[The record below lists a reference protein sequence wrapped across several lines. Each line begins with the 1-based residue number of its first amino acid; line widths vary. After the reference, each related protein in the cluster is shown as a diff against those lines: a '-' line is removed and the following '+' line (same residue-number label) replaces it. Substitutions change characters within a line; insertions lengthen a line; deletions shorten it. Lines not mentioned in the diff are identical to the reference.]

1 MTQIPISKETIDK
14 IAQSNKIANPGTASI
29 REMRKMIQDV
39 EAETG
44 VRFVKM
50 EMGIPGLPA
59 AKVGVEA
66 EIEAL
71 RNGVASLYPEIYG
84 TKDVKEQISLFAKN
98 FLDIDVPTE
107 CCVPTVGSMQAGF
120 ASFLTLTRFDKKKT
134 KVLFIDPGFPVQK
147 QQCRVLGI
155 EYKTFD
161 VYDYRGEKLRGKLE
175 EMLKDGDVAC
185 IIYSSPNN
193 PAWFCFTDEELKIIG
208 DMANKYGVIILED
221 LAYFA
226 MDFRK
231 DYSQPGVA
239 PFQPTVAKYTTNYV
253 LMISGSKSFSYAGQR
268 IAMMIISPELFNMEC
283 PDLSRYY
290 SQTQLG
296 RAMIFGTLYCLSS
309 GTAHSAQ
316 YALAAML
323 KGANDGSY
331 NFVKDIHE
339 YGEKAHIMKKMF
351 IDNGFYIVYNE
362 DMGEPI
368 GDGFYFTFC
377 YPGFTGVDL
386 LNELIRYG
394 ISAISLDI
402 TGSTRQGIR
411 ACVALVLREQF
422 PDLEAR
428 LVQFHK
434 DHPIA
439 KY

>member
-439 KY
+439 K

>member
-14 IAQSNKIANPGTASI
+14 IAQSNKIVNPGTASI

-84 TKDVKEQISLFAKN
+84 TQDVKEQISLFAKN

-175 EMLKDGDVAC
+175 EMLKDGDVAS

-439 KY
+439 K

>member
-434 DHPIA
+434 DHPI
-439 KY
+439 K

>member
-1 MTQIPISKETIDK
+1 MTQIPISKETIDA
-14 IAQSNKIANPGTASI
+14 IAKSNKIANPGKASI

-44 VRFVKM
+44 IRFVKM

-59 AKVGVEA
+59 AQVGVEA

-71 RNGVASLYPEIYG
+71 RNGVASIYPEIYG
-84 TKDVKEQISLFAKN
+84 TQDVKDQISLFVKN
-98 FLDIDVPTE
+98 FLDIDVPTD

-120 ASFLTLTRFDKKKT
+120 ASFLTLTRYDKNKT

-208 DMANKYGVIILED
+208 EMANKYGVIILED

-239 PFQPTVAKYTTNYV
+239 PFQPTVAKYTNNYV

-268 IAMMIISPELFNMEC
+268 IAMMVISPELFGKEC
-283 PDLSRYY
+283 PDLARYY

-351 IDNGFYIVYNE
+351 IDNGFYIVYDE

-377 YPGFTGVDL
+377 YPGYTGVDL

-411 ACVALVLREQF
+411 ACVALVLRDQF

-434 DHPIA
+434 DHPI
-439 KY
+439 K

>member
-44 VRFVKM
+44 IRFVKM

-84 TKDVKEQISLFAKN
+84 TQDVKEQISLFAKN

-368 GDGFYFTFC
+368 GDGFYLNFC
-377 YPGFTGVDL
+377 YTGYTGVDL

-439 KY
+439 K

>member
-1 MTQIPISKETIDK
+1 MTQIPITKETIDR
-14 IAQSNKIANPGTASI
+14 IAQSNKIANPGKASI
-29 REMRKMIQDV
+29 REMRKMLQDV

-44 VRFVKM
+44 IRFVKM

-59 AKVGVEA
+59 AQVGVEA

-71 RNGVASLYPEIYG
+71 RNGVASIYPEIYG
-84 TKDVKEQISLFAKN
+84 TQDVKDQISLFVKN
-98 FLDIDVPTE
+98 FLDIDVPTD

-120 ASFLTLTRFDKKKT
+120 ASFLTLTRYDKNKT

-208 DMANKYGVIILED
+208 EMANKYGVIILED

-239 PFQPTVAKYTTNYV
+239 PFQPTVAKYTNNYV

-268 IAMMIISPELFNMEC
+268 IAMMVISPELFGKEC
-283 PDLSRYY
+283 PDLARYY

-323 KGANDGSY
+323 KGANDGTY

-351 IDNGFYIVYNE
+351 IDNGFYIVYDE

-377 YPGFTGVDL
+377 YPGYTGVDL

-411 ACVALVLREQF
+411 ACVALVLRDQF
-422 PDLEAR
+422 PDLETR

-434 DHPIA
+434 DHPI
-439 KY
+439 K

>member
-84 TKDVKEQISLFAKN
+84 TKDVKEQISLFANN

-411 ACVALVLREQF
+411 ACVALVLRDQF

-439 KY
+439 K

>member
-439 KY
+439 E

>member
-1 MTQIPISKETIDK
+1 MTQIPIKKETIDK
-14 IAQSNKIANPGTASI
+14 IAQSNKIANLGKASI

-44 VRFVKM
+44 IRFVKM

-71 RNGVASLYPEIYG
+71 RNGVASIYPEIYG
-84 TKDVKEQISLFAKN
+84 TQEVKEQISLFVKN
-98 FLDIDVPTE
+98 FLDIDVPTD

-208 DMANKYGVIILED
+208 DMANKYGVIVLED

-239 PFQPTVAKYTTNYV
+239 PFQPTVAKYTNNYV

-268 IAMMIISPELFNMEC
+268 IAMMVISPELFGKEC
-283 PDLSRYY
+283 PDLARYY

-323 KGANDGSY
+323 KGANDGTY

-351 IDNGFYIVYNE
+351 LDNGFYIVYDQ

-377 YPGFTGVDL
+377 YPGYTGLDL

-411 ACVALVLREQF
+411 ACVALVMRDQF

-434 DHPIA
+434 DHPI
-439 KY
+439 K

>member
-1 MTQIPISKETIDK
+1 MTQIPISKETIDA
-14 IAQSNKIANPGTASI
+14 IAKSNKIANPGTASI

-39 EAETG
+39 EVETG
-44 VRFVKM
+44 IRFVKM

-71 RNGVASLYPEIYG
+71 RNGVASIYPEIYG
-84 TKDVKEQISLFAKN
+84 TQDVKEQISLFVKN
-98 FLDIDVPTE
+98 FLDIDVPTD

-193 PAWFCFTDEELKIIG
+193 PAWFCFTDDELKIIG
-208 DMANKYGVIILED
+208 DMANKYGVVVLED

-226 MDFRK
+226 MDFRQ
-231 DYSQPGVA
+231 DYSKPGVA
-239 PFQPTVAKYTTNYV
+239 PFQPTVAKYTNNYV

-268 IAMMIISPELFNMEC
+268 IAMMVISPELYNKEC

-351 IDNGFYIVYNE
+351 IDNGFYIVYDQ

-377 YPGFTGVDL
+377 YPGYTGLDL

-411 ACVALVLREQF
+411 ACVALVMRDQF

-439 KY
+439 K

>member
-84 TKDVKEQISLFAKN
+84 TQDVKEQISLFAKN

-208 DMANKYGVIILED
+208 EMANKYGVIILED

-239 PFQPTVAKYTTNYV
+239 PFQPTVAKYTNNYV

-268 IAMMIISPELFNMEC
+268 IAMMVISPELFGKEC
-283 PDLSRYY
+283 PDLARYY

-323 KGANDGSY
+323 KGANDGTY

-351 IDNGFYIVYNE
+351 IDNGFYIVYDE

-377 YPGFTGVDL
+377 YPGYTGVDL

-411 ACVALVLREQF
+411 ACVALVLRDQF

-434 DHPIA
+434 DHPI
-439 KY
+439 K

>member
-1 MTQIPISKETIDK
+1 
-14 IAQSNKIANPGTASI
+14 
-29 REMRKMIQDV
+29 
-39 EAETG
+39 
-44 VRFVKM
+44 
-50 EMGIPGLPA
+50 MGIPGLPA
-59 AKVGVEA
+59 AQVGVEA

-71 RNGVASLYPEIYG
+71 RNGVASIYPEIYG
-84 TKDVKEQISLFAKN
+84 TQEVKEQISLFVKN
-98 FLDIDVPTE
+98 FLDIDVPTD

-120 ASFLTLTRFDKKKT
+120 ASFLTLTRYDKKKT

-175 EMLKDGDVAC
+175 EMLQDGDVAC

-226 MDFRK
+226 MDFRQ
-231 DYSQPGVA
+231 DYSKPGVA
-239 PFQPTVAKYTTNYV
+239 PFQPTVAKYTPNYV

-268 IAMMIISPELFNMEC
+268 IAMMVISPELFGKEC
-283 PDLSRYY
+283 PDLARYY

-323 KGANDGSY
+323 KGANVGSS

-351 IDNGFYIVYNE
+351 IDNGFYIVYDE

-377 YPGFTGVDL
+377 YPGYTGVDL

-411 ACVALVLREQF
+411 ACVALVLRDQF

-439 KY
+439 K

>member
-1 MTQIPISKETIDK
+1 MTQIPISKETIDD
-14 IAQSNKIANPGTASI
+14 IAKSNKIANPGTASI

-44 VRFVKM
+44 VRYIKM

-59 AKVGVEA
+59 AQVGVEA

-71 RNGVASLYPEIYG
+71 RNGVASIYPEIYG
-84 TKDVKEQISLFAKN
+84 TQEVKEQISLFVKN
-98 FLDIDVPTE
+98 FLDIDVPTD

-120 ASFLTLTRFDKKKT
+120 ASFLTLTRYDKKKT

-226 MDFRK
+226 MDFRQ
-231 DYSQPGVA
+231 DYSKPGVA
-239 PFQPTVAKYTTNYV
+239 PFQPTVAKYTPNYV

-268 IAMMIISPELFNMEC
+268 IAMMVISPELFGKEC
-283 PDLSRYY
+283 PDLARYY

-351 IDNGFYIVYNE
+351 IDNGFYIVYDE

-377 YPGFTGVDL
+377 YPGYTGVDL

-411 ACVALVLREQF
+411 ACVALVLRDQF

-439 KY
+439 K

>member
-208 DMANKYGVIILED
+208 DIANKYGVIILED

-323 KGANDGSY
+323 KGANNGSY

-377 YPGFTGVDL
+377 YPGYTGLDL

-411 ACVALVLREQF
+411 ACVALVMRDQF

-439 KY
+439 K

>member
-1 MTQIPISKETIDK
+1 MTQIPITKETIDR
-14 IAQSNKIANPGTASI
+14 IAQSNKIANPGKASI

-44 VRFVKM
+44 IRFVKM

-71 RNGVASLYPEIYG
+71 RNGVASIYPEIYG
-84 TKDVKEQISLFAKN
+84 TQEVKEQISLFVKN
-98 FLDIDVPTE
+98 FLDIDVPTD

-120 ASFLTLTRFDKKKT
+120 ASFLTLTRYDKNKT

-208 DMANKYGVIILED
+208 EMANKYGVIILED

-239 PFQPTVAKYTTNYV
+239 PFQPTVAKYTNNYV

-268 IAMMIISPELFNMEC
+268 IAMMVISPELFGKEC
-283 PDLSRYY
+283 PDLARYY

-323 KGANDGSY
+323 KGANDGTY

-351 IDNGFYIVYNE
+351 IDNGFYIVYDE

-377 YPGFTGVDL
+377 YPGYTGVDL

-411 ACVALVLREQF
+411 ACVALVLRDQF

-434 DHPIA
+434 DHPI
-439 KY
+439 K

>member
-1 MTQIPISKETIDK
+1 MTQIPITKETIDR
-14 IAQSNKIANPGTASI
+14 IAQSNKIANPGKASI

-44 VRFVKM
+44 IRFVKM

-71 RNGVASLYPEIYG
+71 RNGVASIYPEIYG
-84 TKDVKEQISLFAKN
+84 TQEVKEQISLFVKN
-98 FLDIDVPTE
+98 FLDIDVPTD

-120 ASFLTLTRFDKKKT
+120 ASFLTLTRYDKQKT

-155 EYKTFD
+155 DYKTFD

-208 DMANKYGVIILED
+208 DMANKYGVIVLED

-239 PFQPTVAKYTTNYV
+239 PFQPTVAKYTNNYV

-268 IAMMIISPELFNMEC
+268 IAMMVISPELFGKEC
-283 PDLSRYY
+283 PDLARYY

-351 IDNGFYIVYNE
+351 LDNGFYIVYDQ

-377 YPGFTGVDL
+377 YPGYTGLDL

-411 ACVALVLREQF
+411 ACVALVMRDQF

-428 LVQFHK
+428 LTQFHK
-434 DHPIA
+434 DHPL
-439 KY
+439 K

>member
-193 PAWFCFTDEELKIIG
+193 PAWFCFTDEELRIIG

-439 KY
+439 K

>member
-394 ISAISLDI
+394 LSAISLDI

-439 KY
+439 K

>member
-1 MTQIPISKETIDK
+1 MTQIPITKETIDR
-14 IAQSNKIANPGTASI
+14 IAQSNKIANLGKASI

-44 VRFVKM
+44 IRFVKM

-59 AKVGVEA
+59 AQVGVEA

-71 RNGVASLYPEIYG
+71 RNGVASIYPEIYG
-84 TKDVKEQISLFAKN
+84 TQDVKEQISLFVKN
-98 FLDIDVPTE
+98 FLDIDVPTD

-120 ASFLTLTRFDKKKT
+120 ASFLTLTRYDKNKT

-208 DMANKYGVIILED
+208 EMANKYGVIILED

-239 PFQPTVAKYTTNYV
+239 PFQPTVAKYTNNYV

-268 IAMMIISPELFNMEC
+268 IAMMVISPELFGKEC
-283 PDLSRYY
+283 PDLARYY

-351 IDNGFYIVYNE
+351 IDNGFYIVYDE

-377 YPGFTGVDL
+377 YPGYTGVDL

-411 ACVALVLREQF
+411 ACVALVLRDQF

-434 DHPIA
+434 DHPI
-439 KY
+439 K